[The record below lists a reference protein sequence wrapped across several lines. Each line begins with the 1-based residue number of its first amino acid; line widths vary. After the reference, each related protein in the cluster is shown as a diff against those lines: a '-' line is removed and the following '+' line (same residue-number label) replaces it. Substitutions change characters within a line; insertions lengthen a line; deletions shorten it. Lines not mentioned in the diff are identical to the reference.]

1 MAKDTDPF
9 DELKAN
15 AERTVKQ
22 AMEQT
27 RGALDGYF
35 SFMQKAISSF
45 PFGGTEFGEKLK
57 SYGEQNIA
65 AAQEFSGKL
74 SQARDFQDIIRM
86 QTEFMQAQFQAFGEQ
101 TKNLGDALTKSA
113 VGAVKIRKVD

>member
-1 MAKDTDPF
+1 MAKDTNPL
-9 DELKAN
+9 DELKEN

-22 AMEQT
+22 AVEQT

-45 PFGGTEFGEKLK
+45 PSGGTEFGEKLK
-57 SYGEQNIA
+57 SYAEQNIA

-74 SQARDFQDIIRM
+74 SQARDFQDIIRI
-86 QTEFMQAQFQAFGEQ
+86 QTEFMQAQFKAFGEQ
-101 TKNLGDALTKSA
+101 TKNLSDALTKTA
-113 VGAVKIRKVD
+113 VGAMKIPRVD